1 MYVPFS
7 KRDIYIHSEDRYI
20 LQTVQK
26 DLEVW
31 QTLDTRMFEIG
42 LQSLL
47 ICVRADALWCVR
59 GRSQ

>member
-7 KRDIYIHSEDRYI
+7 RRDIYIHSEDRYI

-47 ICVRADALWCVR
+47 ICV
-59 GRSQ
+59 